1 MKLLHH
7 FNMHDVHVPSLCI
20 LIMIILFFIVL
31 FYYKIERF
39 PLMFRLASR
48 AVYFFFFV
56 LFLLLCFSLSD
67 YDISVFKFKVVFHI

>member
-39 PLMFRLASR
+39 PLMFRLTSR
-48 AVYFFFFV
+48 AVYLFFFV
-56 LFLLLCFSLSD
+56 LFLL
-67 YDISVFKFKVVFHI
+67 

>member
-1 MKLLHH
+1 
-7 FNMHDVHVPSLCI
+7 MHDVHVPSLCI

-39 PLMFRLASR
+39 PLMFRLTSR
-48 AVYFFFFV
+48 AVYLFFFV